1 MAEPTR
7 ARILVAEDEAII
19 RLDLVESLRD
29 AGYEVVAAVGDGAA
43 AVERAIE
50 LRPDLVILDVAMP
63 VLDGLAAAEQLV
75 SGDIAPVLMLTAF
88 SQRELVLRATEA
100 GALGYLVKP
109 FNPQELVA
117 TIEVALARARQMNQL
132 SQEIADLSGRL
143 EARIAIDR
151 AKPVLMETLGITEPE
166 AFRWIQ
172 KAAMDQRCSMREIA
186 EAVVARAAEDS

>member
-1 MAEPTR
+1 MAEPPR

-19 RLDLVESLRD
+19 RLDLVETLRD
-29 AGYEVVAAVGDGAA
+29 AGYDVVAAVGDGAA
-43 AVERAIE
+43 AVERATA

-63 VLDGLAAAEQLV
+63 ILDGLAAAEQLV

-88 SQRELVLRATEA
+88 SQRDLVQRATEA

-117 TIEVALARARQMNQL
+117 TIEVALARARQMSQL
-132 SQEIADLSGRL
+132 TQEIADLSERL
-143 EARIAIDR
+143 DARIAIDR
-151 AKPVLMETLGITEPE
+151 AKPVLMATLGITEPE

-172 KAAMDQRCSMREIA
+172 KAAMDQRCSMRDVA
-186 EAVVARAAEDS
+186 EALVAGATEGH

>member
-19 RLDLVESLRD
+19 RLDLVETLRD
-29 AGYEVVAAVGDGAA
+29 AGYDVVAAVGDGAA
-43 AVERAIE
+43 AVERATA

-63 VLDGLAAAEQLV
+63 VLDGLAAAEQIV

-88 SQRELVLRATEA
+88 SQRELVHRATEA

-117 TIEVALARARQMNQL
+117 TIEVALARARQMSQL
-132 SQEIADLSGRL
+132 TQEIADLSERL
-143 EARIAIDR
+143 EARIAIDP
-151 AKPVLMETLGITEPE
+151 ATPVLMATLGITEPE

-172 KAAMDQRCSMREIA
+172 KAAMDQRCSMRDVADALLSGTA
-186 EAVVARAAEDS
+186 EGP